1 MRWREPMG
9 WRKLRMARSSLPTA
23 RMGKSGTFF
32 IAAESKGA
40 TMKKLVSLAVLMTS
54 MGAVAQTPAAPPP
67 MAKPG
72 LTLTTPA
79 FDDGGIIPNKYTQ
92 AAESGAAV
100 SPKLTW
106 TNVPDGVVSFAII
119 LHDPDTSLNKT
130 TNEVLHW
137 MIFNIPGTA
146 RELPEGV
153 PAQAQ
158 LPDGSI
164 QALNRGQKVGYMGMG
179 ARAPG
184 PYHHY
189 TYELFALDTK
199 LSLGPDA
206 SQADVMKAMDGHIL
220 AKGVL

>member
-1 MRWREPMG
+1 V
-9 WRKLRMARSSLPTA
+9 
-23 RMGKSGTFF
+23 
-32 IAAESKGA
+32 IAA
-40 TMKKLVSLAVLMTS
+40 LMSTV
-54 MGAVAQTPAAPPP
+54 GAVAQTPAAAPPP
-67 MAKPG
+67 MTKPG
-72 LTLTTPA
+72 FTLTTTA
-79 FDDGGIIPNKYTQ
+79 FDDGGIIPNKHTQ
-92 AAESGAAV
+92 AAENGAPV
-100 SPKLTW
+100 SPHLTW
-106 TNVPDGVVSFAII
+106 TNVPDGVVSFALI
-119 LHDPDTSLNKT
+119 LHDPDTALNKT
-130 TNEVLHW
+130 TTEVLHW

-206 SQADVMKAMDGHIL
+206 TQADVMKAMDGHIL
-220 AKGVL
+220 AKAVLEGRFHRP